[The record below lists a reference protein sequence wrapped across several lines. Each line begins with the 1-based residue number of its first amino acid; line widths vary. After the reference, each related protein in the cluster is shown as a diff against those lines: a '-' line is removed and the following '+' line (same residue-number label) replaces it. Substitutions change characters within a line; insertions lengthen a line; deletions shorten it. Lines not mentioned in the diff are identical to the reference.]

1 MGKNSTFDQRRE
13 DESDERGG
21 FSSVPFTPAPKP
33 TQEELRK
40 AQEEFRKAQEEL
52 RKARK
57 AANRQKNIILHL
69 ETQLLIARERGVSV
83 ALITRDEVIQRRI
96 DDIENEEMLQAE
108 RIEKQR
114 NNIKK
119 EERAWKKKNKKKK
132 KKPLKNKFK
141 LRKK

>member
-40 AQEEFRKAQEEL
+40 AQEEL
-52 RKARK
+52 RKAKK
-57 AANRQKNIILHL
+57 AANRQKNVKLHL
-69 ETQLLIARERGVSV
+69 ETKLLIARERGVSV

-96 DDIENEEMLQAE
+96 VDIENEEMLQAE

-132 KKPLKNKFK
+132 KKPLKNKLK

>member
-40 AQEEFRKAQEEL
+40 AQEEF